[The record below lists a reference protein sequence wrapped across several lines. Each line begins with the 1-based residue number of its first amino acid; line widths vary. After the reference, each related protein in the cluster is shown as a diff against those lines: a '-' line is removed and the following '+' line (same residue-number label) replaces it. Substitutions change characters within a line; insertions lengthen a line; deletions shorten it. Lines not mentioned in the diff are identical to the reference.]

1 MRRAPTPAVMAGVL
15 GLVIPVHSVAVT
27 SGFSRTTNAQLSY
40 AIPEADVVKKRLAG
54 TWMLVKYEV
63 YSENGETRPGSFDV
77 GRLTYGD
84 REMDAHLLR
93 SGGKEAPTTDEARA
107 AAFRAYLGYFG
118 PYTIDVSRRVVVHHV
133 TGSSRPDWIG
143 SDQVRHYDFSSDG
156 SQLILMLKS
165 GERVTQRLVWERVR

>member
-1 MRRAPTPAVMAGVL
+1 MRTGAGGL
-15 GLVIPVHSVAVT
+15 GARGWLAIASVVFVV
-27 SGFSRTTNAQLSY
+27 SGFSRTSIAQLSY
-40 AIPEADVVKKRLAG
+40 AVPEADVVKKRLAG

-63 YSENGETRPGSFDV
+63 YSENGEARPGNYDV
-77 GRLTYGD
+77 GRLTYGE

-118 PYTIDVSRRVVVHHV
+118 PYTIDVSKRVVVHHV

-143 SDQVRHYDFSSDG
+143 SDQVRHYDFSSNG

-165 GERVTQRLVWERVR
+165 GERVTQRLTWERVR